1 MNQDYYVF
9 RDLVMS
15 ERTFLKDLESMRDVS
30 VFSSNVTRR
39 KKFLN

>member
-15 ERTFLKDLESMRDVS
+15 ERTYLKDLESMRDVTDLDTGRC
-30 VFSSNVTRR
+30 FEQ
-39 KKFLN
+39 LN